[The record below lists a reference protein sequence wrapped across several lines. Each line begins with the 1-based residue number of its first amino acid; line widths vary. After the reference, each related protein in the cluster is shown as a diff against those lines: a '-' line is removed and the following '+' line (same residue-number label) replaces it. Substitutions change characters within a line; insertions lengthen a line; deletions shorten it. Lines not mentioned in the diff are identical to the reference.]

1 VATSVL
7 VIELREQ
14 LLARERELHS
24 KEGIITVWEDGLVAF
39 EGSLGS
45 VCTERD
51 ARRVQAKAAQ

>member
-1 VATSVL
+1 VL

-51 ARRVQAKAAQ
+51 ARCVQAKAAQ